1 VSLSVNIHIETLMSA
16 IMLAN
21 IIMSIKHELRIRDT
35 ALIVILIDFIKQSG
49 KLGQGQ
55 LSLYNF

>member
-1 VSLSVNIHIETLMSA
+1 MSLSVNIHIETLMSA

>member
-1 VSLSVNIHIETLMSA
+1 MSA

-21 IIMSIKHELRIRDT
+21 IIMSIKHELTIRDT
-35 ALIVILIDFIKQSG
+35 ALIVILIDFIKRSG

>member
-1 VSLSVNIHIETLMSA
+1 MSLSVNIHIETLMSA

-21 IIMSIKHELRIRDT
+21 IIMSIKHELTIRDT